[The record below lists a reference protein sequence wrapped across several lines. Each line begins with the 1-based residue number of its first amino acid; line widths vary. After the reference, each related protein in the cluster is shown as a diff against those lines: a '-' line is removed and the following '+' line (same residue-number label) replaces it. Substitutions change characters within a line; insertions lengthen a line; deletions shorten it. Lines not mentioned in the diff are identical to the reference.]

1 MENLRELETFSSVEE
16 MDNFISKALEYF
28 DLCELDRR
36 LLRLLA
42 GHSCKFIGVS
52 WLKVESMANA
62 LGVSY
67 KTVQRALK
75 RLKELGIIK
84 RIRTLRPTRGGFGAS
99 ITIICPIELTYREE
113 ATKEA
118 PEGTQEA
125 STRKETFS
133 FKTYSEDIKY
143 TQDIKYIRQ
152 QAELDYSYLT
162 EFVPEE
168 FIQVVK
174 PFVRP
179 EEAYSLWGKV
189 QVASRRFAPLVENLL
204 EPAIRAFKASVWAY
218 KTRRV
223 KKTFGAYFW
232 GTLAGIL
239 SVEQR
244 RELIRRGESILN
256 MDTCLLS
263 L

>member
-1 MENLRELETFSSVEE
+1 M
-16 MDNFISKALEYF
+16 
-28 DLCELDRR
+28 
-36 LLRLLA
+36 
-42 GHSCKFIGVS
+42 
-52 WLKVESMANA
+52 
-62 LGVSY
+62 
-67 KTVQRALK
+67 
-75 RLKELGIIK
+75 
-84 RIRTLRPTRGGFGAS
+84 
-99 ITIICPIELTYREE
+99 TYREE

-125 STRKETFS
+125 SAHKETFS

-189 QVASRRFAPLVENLL
+189 QVASRRFAPLVKNLL

-218 KTRRV
+218 KMRRV
-223 KKTFGAYFW
+223 KKSFGAYFW

-244 RELIRRGESILN
+244 RELIRRGESIFN

>member
-16 MDNFISKALEYF
+16 MDNFISEVLEYF

-52 WLKVESMANA
+52 WLKVESMADA

-125 STRKETFS
+125 SARKETFY
-133 FKTYSEDIKY
+133 FKTYSGDIKY

-174 PFVRP
+174 PFVSP

-189 QVASRRFAPLVENLL
+189 QVVAKKYAPSVLDIV
-204 EPAIRAFKASVWAY
+204 EPAIRAFKASVLAY
-218 KTRRV
+218 KMRRI
-223 KKTFGAYFW
+223 KKSFGAYFW
-232 GTLAGIL
+232 GALSGIF

-244 RELIRRGESILN
+244 RVAGAKLWNWLGE
-256 MDTCLLS
+256 
-263 L
+263 